1 MSNRI
6 LFKVNHPGYG
16 SEVIFDSWMTLC
28 EHTMELAEDEAKRQL
43 MDELIRRTEL
53 IADEMIAT
61 AEEVA

>member
-1 MSNRI
+1 
-6 LFKVNHPGYG
+6 
-16 SEVIFDSWMTLC
+16 
-28 EHTMELAEDEAKRQL
+28 MELAEDEAKRQL